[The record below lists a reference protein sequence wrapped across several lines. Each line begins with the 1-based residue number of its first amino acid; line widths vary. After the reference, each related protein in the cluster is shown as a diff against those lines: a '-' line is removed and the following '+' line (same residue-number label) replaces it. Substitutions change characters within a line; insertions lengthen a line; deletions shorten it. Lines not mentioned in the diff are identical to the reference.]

1 MIKIYPKLNKIFERD
16 ADKLIIKQVGNLKTP
31 ADDAKLGSINVSEIW
46 TREG

>member
-16 ADKLIIKQVGNLKTP
+16 ADKLIIKQVGKTP